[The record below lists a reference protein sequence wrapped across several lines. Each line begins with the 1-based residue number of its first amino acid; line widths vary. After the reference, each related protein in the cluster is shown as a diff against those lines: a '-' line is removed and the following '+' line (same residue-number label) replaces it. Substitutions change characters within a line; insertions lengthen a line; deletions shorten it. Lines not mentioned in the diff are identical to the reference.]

1 MGDTMHEVVTVNRAT
16 IIEWERRRQVA
27 DREGDTTRAGIYHV
41 ILADVAK
48 STAPAEPETKYL
60 SGGVR
65 MAAERLGLHKA
76 TLYRKPEE
84 FPFMVSAGEG
94 RWKVDETAFTQ
105 YVARHRATAA

>member
-1 MGDTMHEVVTVNRAT
+1 MHEVVTVNRTT

-48 STAPAEPETKYL
+48 GTPQAETGTKYL
-60 SGGVR
+60 PGGVR
-65 MAAERLGLHKA
+65 VAAERLGLHKA

-84 FPFMVSAGEG
+84 FPFMVNVGEG
-94 RWKVDETAFTQ
+94 RWRVDETAFTQ
-105 YVARHRATAA
+105 YVARHRSTAA